1 VRQFPSESSAKSRG
15 FLRSLEMI
23 QDFIRTTVLRLL
35 KLGSRLFYRCEL
47 EWMGEVP
54 KPPWNDLR
62 IVTVMN
68 HTSLF
73 EWLFAA
79 GLPDHFLKRIAT
91 RGHVPVAD
99 KTISR
104 PFLGIFLR
112 LLSPHMISIT
122 REPDHTWQAVIDRLD
137 DDSMVIIFP
146 EGRMKRVNGLDKH
159 GKPMTSRGGIA
170 DVLSAIPSG
179 HMLIAY
185 SGGLHHVQ
193 SPGQTLPR
201 PFKTIRMALEF
212 VEIEAYRNG
221 LLEREGPGG
230 FRQAVREDLD
240 RRRDVHSGRL
250 EALTYGKAVLERR
263 DAS

>member
-1 VRQFPSESSAKSRG
+1 MVQN
-15 FLRSLEMI
+15 
-23 QDFIRTTVLRLL
+23 FIRTTVLRLL

-47 EWMGEVP
+47 EWMGDIP
-54 KPPWNDLR
+54 PPPWDDLR

-73 EWLFAA
+73 EWLFSA

-104 PFLGIFLR
+104 PFFGVFLR

-137 DDSMVIIFP
+137 DNSMVIIFP
-146 EGRMKRVNGLDKH
+146 EGRMKRANGLDKH
-159 GKPMTSRGGIA
+159 GKPMTARGGIA
-170 DVLSAIPSG
+170 DVLTAIPSG
-179 HMLIAY
+179 RMLIAY

-212 VEIEAYRNG
+212 VDIETYRNSM
-221 LLEREGPGG
+221 LQTDCSGG

-240 RRRDVHSGRL
+240 RRRDLHSGRL
-250 EALTYGKAVLERR
+250 EALTYGTPAPERR